1 MYDRN
6 PYHIV
11 KQLPSTQKKRKKF
24 KATRRTIRKYVV
36 SFDPKFCNWRT
47 GPPNTLDG
55 AHRAFHLSA
64 QATVKH
70 TAKTTIRKQAVNLGL
85 MITSK
90 TMFS

>member
-1 MYDRN
+1 MWFHLTPN
-6 PYHIV
+6 
-11 KQLPSTQKKRKKF
+11 S
-24 KATRRTIRKYVV
+24 A
-36 SFDPKFCNWRT
+36 T

-55 AHRAFHLSA
+55 AHRAFHLRA

-70 TAKTTIRKQAVNLGL
+70 TDKTTIRKQAVNLGL